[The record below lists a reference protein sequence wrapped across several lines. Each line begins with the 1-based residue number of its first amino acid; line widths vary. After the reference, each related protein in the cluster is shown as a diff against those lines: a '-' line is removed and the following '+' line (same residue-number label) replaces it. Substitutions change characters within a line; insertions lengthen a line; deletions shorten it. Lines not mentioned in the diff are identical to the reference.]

1 MTYTF
6 KLARRLAILRDFA
19 MLTVLALL
27 VGCAGDPTAPD
38 AGPVSGNAPQT
49 FRVIP
54 SAVTIETNQPIRFRG
69 QVRAFR
75 GELVSTRAHW
85 EASGG
90 LIDTDGN
97 FTATEPGTYKVVGK
111 GRYRNKADTSV
122 VVVVPPQPDLVR
134 VAVTPGSLSLTAA
147 ATQPFTAVGVLSDSS
162 TAPIGVTWHATG
174 GSIDPSGLYTAGT
187 AGGSFRVVATSTDG
201 TLADTAAVS
210 VTASAEPA
218 PEPAPAPALAQVVL
232 KPASVT
238 LATGASRQ
246 FAVYGV
252 NSVGDSVLV
261 QVAFTAT
268 GGSVTG
274 GGLYTAGTAPGTYRV
289 IATAAGLADTALVT
303 LATTGTTGT
312 TGSTGA
318 TGIPFGPY
326 GAWDGTTL
334 KSNTAVFTGSINSVN
349 ASALVTRITE
359 ARSKGM
365 QLMTAMTGG
374 HDPYLTDGVF
384 DMAKWKARM
393 DTYNTPTIRQAV
405 AAAVAD
411 GTIIGNSV
419 MDEPH
424 VYGLGDGNTWG
435 PQGTMTK
442 ARVDSMCGYVKAI
455 FPTLPVG
462 VVHQHHVFEPTKS
475 YKVCEF
481 IVDQYSLKYGDVY
494 AFRDAGLAL
503 AKRDGIAIAFSL
515 NILNGGIQA
524 ARDGQWNCP
533 LTTTAGRGT
542 FDPNCRMTPAQVR
555 EFGLTLGTAGCAMM
569 MWRYDDAFMANSENQ
584 RAFADIASRLAT
596 QPARAC
602 RRI

>member
-1 MTYTF
+1 
-6 KLARRLAILRDFA
+6 
-19 MLTVLALL
+19 
-27 VGCAGDPTAPD
+27 
-38 AGPVSGNAPQT
+38 
-49 FRVIP
+49 
-54 SAVTIETNQPIRFRG
+54 
-69 QVRAFR
+69 
-75 GELVSTRAHW
+75 
-85 EASGG
+85 
-90 LIDTDGN
+90 
-97 FTATEPGTYKVVGK
+97 VV
-111 GRYRNKADTSV
+111 
-122 VVVVPPQPDLVR
+122 
-134 VAVTPGSLSLTAA
+134 
-147 ATQPFTAVGVLSDSS
+147 
-162 TAPIGVTWHATG
+162 
-174 GSIDPSGLYTAGT
+174 
-187 AGGSFRVVATSTDG
+187 
-201 TLADTAAVS
+201 
-210 VTASAEPA
+210 
-218 PEPAPAPALAQVVL
+218 
-232 KPASVT
+232 
-238 LATGASRQ
+238 
-246 FAVYGV
+246 
-252 NSVGDSVLV
+252 
-261 QVAFTAT
+261 
-268 GGSVTG
+268 
-274 GGLYTAGTAPGTYRV
+274 
-289 IATAAGLADTALVT
+289 ATAAGLADTALVT
-303 LATTGTTGT
+303 LAATGTSGTSGT

-326 GAWDGTTL
+326 GAWDGTSL

-349 ASALVTRITE
+349 ASALVARITE
-359 ARSKGM
+359 ARSNGM
-365 QLMTAMTGG
+365 KIMTAMTGG

-393 DTYNTPTIRQAV
+393 DTYNTPTIKQAV

-475 YKVCEF
+475 YRVCEF
-481 IVDQYSLKYGDVY
+481 IVDQYGLKYGDVY

-515 NILNGGIQA
+515 NILNGGYQA
-524 ARDGQWNCP
+524 ERDGQWNCP

-555 EFGLTLGTAGCAMM
+555 EFGLALGTAGCAMM

-596 QPARAC
+596 QPARPC
-602 RRI
+602 RRS